1 MIYFTNGDN
10 SFSTVAIA
18 SFTTGS
24 FAVSLIASPTCSIFS
39 STTSLFSLIF
49 LSTLAVNSIFS
60 IFSSTALGSGKELS
74 PPPPPEEPPSLI
86 KKFHIFFSTIET
98 ATTAAIIKAKTP
110 TPIASKDAL

>member
-1 MIYFTNGDN
+1 MIYFTNGDS

-24 FAVSLIASPTCSIFS
+24 FAVSLIASPICSIFS

-60 IFSSTALGSGKELS
+60 IFSSTALGLGNES
-74 PPPPPEEPPSLI
+74 PPPPPEEPLSLI
-86 KKFHIFFSTIET
+86 KKFHIFFNTIET

-110 TPIASKDAL
+110 TPIASNDAL